1 MSKRH
6 FYHTRMKLNR
16 LKNWL
21 KKFELLQIAITF
33 AEAGE
38 VKTAQHYLVQH
49 TVQDVQPT
57 PLLLGK
63 TRVA

>member
-1 MSKRH
+1 M
-6 FYHTRMKLNR
+6 